1 MLYVADPLSVANVIC
16 WACAFGPQ
24 NVTEFVWSTPV
35 ITNVAPCARGV
46 STQPRAA
53 ITAVTTHGIAF
64 LIFFNV
70 FTIMTAHAFKELHLS
85 AAPESPQCQRNQN
98 CFRNAA

>member
-1 MLYVADPLSVANVIC
+1 MVYGDAVPLLVANVNC
-16 WACAFGPQ
+16 WTALGPQ
-24 NVTEFVWSTPV
+24 RVIEFAESTPV
-35 ITNVAPCARGV
+35 ITNVAACARGV
-46 STQPRAA
+46 SAQPRAA

-85 AAPESPQCQRNQN
+85 AAPESPLCQRNMN
-98 CFRNAA
+98 